1 VAPRAKREESRRRI
15 LEAARGIF
23 FEQGFEAANLD
34 EVAHVAGIAKGTIY
48 RYFESKAELYVAV
61 LARNADLF
69 VERME
74 HTVDPAL
81 DPEEQVRRIA
91 YFYFKH
97 YTEHPEYFQIF
108 WAVENQRL
116 IGGLPEVV
124 LVAVT
129 EVWERCLAIL
139 SHQIERGIREG
150 VFRAADPWPTAN
162 LFWIMG
168 NGILGTDVHPE
179 WQKLRGTELEELY
192 QRGVELLIRGLKA
205 DPGD

>member
-15 LEAARGIF
+15 LDAARSVF
-23 FEQGFEAANLD
+23 FEQGFEDANLD
-34 EVAHVAGIAKGTIY
+34 TVAHRAGIAKGTIY

-74 HTVDPAL
+74 HTVDPEL

-91 YFYFKH
+91 HFYFKH
-97 YTEHPEYFQIF
+97 YTENPEYFRIF

-116 IGGLPEVV
+116 IGELPEGV
-124 LVAVT
+124 LSAVT
-129 EVWERCLAIL
+129 GVWERCLAIL
-139 SHQIERGIREG
+139 SRQIERGIREG
-150 VFRAADPWPTAN
+150 VFREASPWAMAN
-162 LFWIMG
+162 IFWIMG

-179 WQKLRGTELEELY
+179 QQKLRGMELEELY
-192 QRGVELLIRGLKA
+192 QQGVDLMIRGLRA
-205 DPGD
+205 APGA